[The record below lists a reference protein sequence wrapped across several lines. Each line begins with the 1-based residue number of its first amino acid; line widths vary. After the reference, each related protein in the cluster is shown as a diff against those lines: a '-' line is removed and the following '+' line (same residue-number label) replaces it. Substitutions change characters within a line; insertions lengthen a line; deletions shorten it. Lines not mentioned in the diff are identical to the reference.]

1 MISAHEVMDSSIAL
15 FPREDGTISIWDHP
29 NFKSRVVLPDQHI
42 TLTRVEHGVE
52 TLERIRNAKM
62 LENRMRVLKVI
73 GDAVCANEDQLRR
86 YMSSRMS
93 STETSKHISE
103 LRKHG
108 FVERHL
114 CRLAF
119 VDDDDPNAVKPPAP
133 FTLGLIG
140 YKVLNHMYNEQHF
153 PDPDKWTK
161 NSLGIQRYTAMNE
174 IRCLAVESRNLRGWV
189 WHPYIGG
196 KMSYKRPLAVAKV
209 ETPRGELQMMFDR
222 AQMSLD
228 FISYFRERLE
238 LFRGL
243 HTRDQCIVIDEHKRT
258 DLQIYVLSC
267 STVSMAKYIQ
277 DQLHLHTYPFEV
289 LMLVDEWM
297 ETDDGLGAAFA
308 SVSKEGIKRLSV
320 AFLAKKKRGNES

>member
-1 MISAHEVMDSSIAL
+1 M
-15 FPREDGTISIWDHP
+15 
-29 NFKSRVVLPDQHI
+29 VLPDHHI
-42 TLTRVEHGVE
+42 TLTRVEHGME
-52 TLERIRNAKM
+52 TLERIRNATM
-62 LENRMRVLKVI
+62 LQNRMRVLKVV
-73 GDAVCANEDQLRR
+73 GDAICANEDQLRR
-86 YMSSRMS
+86 YMSSIMS
-93 STETSKHISE
+93 STETSKHISA

-119 VDDDDPNAVKPPAP
+119 VDESDPSAVKPPAP

-140 YKVLNHMYNEQHF
+140 YKVLNHIYNEQHF
-153 PDPDKWTK
+153 QEPDRWSK
-161 NSLGIQRYTAMNE
+161 NSLGIQRYTSMNE
-174 IRCLAVESRNLRGWV
+174 IRCLAVESRNIRGWK

-209 ETPRGELQMMFDR
+209 ETPQGELQMIFDR

-243 HTRDQCIVIDEHKRT
+243 QTRDQCIVIDEHKRT

-267 STVSMAKYIQ
+267 STVSMGKYIQ
-277 DQLHLHTYPFEV
+277 EQLHLHTYPFEV
-289 LMLVDEWM
+289 LLLVDEWM
-297 ETDDGLGAAFA
+297 ETEDGLGSAFA

-320 AFLAKKKRGNES
+320 AFLTKMNPQNES